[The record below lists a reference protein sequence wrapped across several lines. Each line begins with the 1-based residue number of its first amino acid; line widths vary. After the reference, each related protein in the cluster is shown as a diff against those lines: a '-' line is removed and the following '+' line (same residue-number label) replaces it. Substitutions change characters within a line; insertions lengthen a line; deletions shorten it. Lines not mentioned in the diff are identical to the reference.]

1 MQYELVVLAL
11 PLHTNKKQDESS
23 QCCQTSLKHYFNFYF
38 ILFFKLNCM
47 QVSTFGRTGT
57 ISASGITNDRNTVLM
72 FMSATSEDVSNS
84 STDAELPFL
93 QTQHNKENN
102 VNKQSQR

>member
-1 MQYELVVLAL
+1 M
-11 PLHTNKKQDESS
+11 
-23 QCCQTSLKHYFNFYF
+23 
-38 ILFFKLNCM
+38 KLNCNFLGEGRM
-47 QVSTFGRTGT
+47 QNKNLLWGEYGYFLELHISIIIVLIPYKSIHCTFGRTGT

-93 QTQHNKENN
+93 KTLND
-102 VNKQSQR
+102 KQKLR